1 MNVTTHSKARLKC
14 EYISHS
20 HCVEMTKNDK

>member
-1 MNVTTHSKARLKC
+1 MVNCLTEMKC

-20 HCVEMTKNDK
+20 HCVETNKMTEVI